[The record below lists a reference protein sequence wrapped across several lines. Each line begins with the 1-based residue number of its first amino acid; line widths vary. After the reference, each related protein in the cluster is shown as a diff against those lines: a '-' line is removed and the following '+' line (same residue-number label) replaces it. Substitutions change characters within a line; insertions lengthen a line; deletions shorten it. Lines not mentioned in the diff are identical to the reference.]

1 MSIKRTKGEKA
12 FDVFNNVLMAFT
24 ILITLYP
31 LLYVVFASFSSPAL
45 FMRNTSTVLWH
56 PLGFSLASYKS
67 VFSNV
72 NIWQGYLNTIFVV
85 AAGLV
90 VNMILTIMGGY
101 VLSRQNLMFRRA
113 LNLFCM
119 FTMYFSGGMV
129 PLFLTVRGYGMIDSR
144 WALVFPVAINTFNLI
159 IMRTAFE
166 GVPESLVEAARV
178 DGASHMKTLFMIM
191 VPVVMPTLAVLVLY
205 YGVKHWNAWF
215 DSLLF
220 IRSRSKYPLQL
231 FLREMLIENTAAS
244 TANASMDDEALTE
257 QTIKYAS
264 IVVATIPILCLYP
277 FLQKYF
283 VKGIMVGAVKG

>member
-1 MSIKRTKGEKA
+1 MSIKRTRGEKA
-12 FDVFNNVLMAFT
+12 FDGFNNVLMGFA
-24 ILITLYP
+24 ILITMYP
-31 LLYVVFASFSSPAL
+31 LLYVLFASFSSPAL
-45 FMRNTSTVLWH
+45 FMRNTSVVLWR

-85 AAGLV
+85 VAGLV

-101 VLSRQNLMFRRA
+101 VLSRQNLMFRRV

-159 IMRTAFE
+159 IMRSAFE
-166 GVPESLVEAARV
+166 SVPDSLVEAARV
-178 DGASHMKTLFMIM
+178 DGASHLKTLFMIM

-215 DSLLF
+215 DSLLY
-220 IRSRSKYPLQL
+220 IRTRSKYPLQL

-244 TANASMDDEALTE
+244 TMNASMDDEALTE

-264 IVVATIPILCLYP
+264 IIVATVPILCLYP